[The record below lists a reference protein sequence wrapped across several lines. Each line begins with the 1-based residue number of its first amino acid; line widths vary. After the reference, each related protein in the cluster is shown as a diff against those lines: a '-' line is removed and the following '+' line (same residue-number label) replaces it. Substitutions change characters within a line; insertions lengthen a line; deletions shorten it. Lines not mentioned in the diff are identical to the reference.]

1 MNEKQTMTDEEKS
14 MQEERLRRIFE
25 FCLELD
31 KEKWV
36 QRVTTLAG
44 SDRRE
49 NDAEHAWHMAVM
61 VLLLSEYA
69 NEKIDV
75 LRTVSMALTHDLIEI
90 YAGDTYAYD
99 EKGLETQKE
108 RELMAADRLFGML
121 PEDLRDKFR
130 GLWDEFE
137 EFETPESRFAHVMDN
152 MQPMM
157 LNAANDGR
165 SWDDRD
171 IRLSQV
177 LHRNKKT
184 ASGSEAVWEYAVKN
198 FLTPS
203 VERGALKKDIE
214 YHLGDEIQ

>member
-1 MNEKQTMTDEEKS
+1 MNEKQTMTDGEKS
-14 MQEERLRRIFE
+14 MQEERLHRIFE

-108 RELMAADRLFGML
+108 RELMDADRLFGML

-157 LNAANDGR
+157 LNAANNGR